1 MSLFGA
7 TTLNAFATLAL
18 AILALVTAIFAGL
31 AFRKQSQE
39 VRAIGHQAADEQELT
54 RQQSELIKIQA
65 GQLEALHGQ
74 LEEQR
79 KTSAAQAEVLA
90 LQAEELRESL
100 KDRKRQI
107 ELGQA
112 YQARRVFL
120 TEGRFGGRAAGRS
133 ADEVRAASTTLPS
146 VTAIVYN
153 TSDQPIYDA
162 ELLWH
167 RDSGSHGDPNPEPIG
182 TLLPGTEYPSRREF
196 PSDTDLSASGA
207 VLRFRDAAGAKWVR
221 KPDGDLADQ

>member
-7 TTLNAFATLAL
+7 ITLNAFATLAL
-18 AILALVTAIFAGL
+18 AILALTTAILAGF

-39 VRAIGHQAADEQELT
+39 VRAIGRQAADEQELS
-54 RQQSELIKIQA
+54 RQQGELIKIQA
-65 GQLEALHGQ
+65 GQLEALRGQ

-90 LQAEELRESL
+90 LQAEELQESL

-107 ELGQA
+107 ELGRG
-112 YQARRVFL
+112 YQASRVFL
-120 TEGRFGGRAAGRS
+120 TEGRFVSRTAGT
-133 ADEVRAASTTLPS
+133 DTTPPS

-153 TSDQPIYDA
+153 TSEQPIYDA

-167 RDSGSHGDPNPEPIG
+167 RGPGSNGHPDPEPMG

-207 VLRFRDAAGAKWVR
+207 VLRFRDAAGTEWVR
-221 KPDGDLADQ
+221 TPDGDLAEQ